1 MGLTGGIA
9 DVGSLFDS
17 FNGIHTGQADESILN
32 IYDDVRR
39 KIWHDIINPV
49 STENIKRLFDQD
61 ADRALENDQFL
72 KLVKQAELD
81 PDFAAKMQGVS
92 KFIVHHVNINANGD
106 TRELCQ

>member
-1 MGLTGGIA
+1 MTGGIA

-17 FNGIHTGQADESILN
+17 FNGIHTGQADESILD
-32 IYDDVRR
+32 IYDEVRR

-49 STENIKRLFDQD
+49 STDNIKRLFDQD
-61 ADRALENDQFL
+61 ADTALENDPFL

-92 KFIVHHVNINANGD
+92 KLVVHKINISANGD
-106 TRELCQ
+106 NRELCQ

>member
-1 MGLTGGIA
+1 LTGGIA

-17 FNGIHTGQADESILN
+17 FNGIHTGQADESILD
-32 IYDDVRR
+32 IYDEVRR

-49 STENIKRLFDQD
+49 STDNIKRLFDQD
-61 ADRALENDQFL
+61 ADTALENDPFL

-92 KFIVHHVNINANGD
+92 KLVVHKINISANGD
-106 TRELCQ
+106 NRELCQ